1 MTRDQLDTLFSSAN
15 MKVTKKEE
23 LKTLTKSKLLKSDM
37 QKEIAKLNHQIFNVK
52 NELLEITKENKENTE
67 KIIELLFT
75 YLINDDKD
83 NFKNLLE
90 NHLLFN
96 SYSEKFYD
104 HLFKLNPTEKQLAI
118 DKLSNWINKYT
129 VSGLKVISIDLEKHL
144 I

>member
-83 NFKNLLE
+83 NFKN
-90 NHLLFN
+90 
-96 SYSEKFYD
+96 
-104 HLFKLNPTEKQLAI
+104 
-118 DKLSNWINKYT
+118 
-129 VSGLKVISIDLEKHL
+129 
-144 I
+144 

>member
-1 MTRDQLDTLFSSAN
+1 MN
-15 MKVTKKEE
+15 
-23 LKTLTKSKLLKSDM
+23 TLTTSKLLKSDK

-67 KIIELLFT
+67 KIIELLNT
-75 YLINDDKD
+75 YLLNDERDS
-83 NFKNLLE
+83 FKNLLE

-104 HLFKLNPTEKQLAI
+104 HLFNLDPIEKQLVI
-118 DKLSNWINKYT
+118 SKLSNWFNKYT

>member
-1 MTRDQLDTLFSSAN
+1 MN
-15 MKVTKKEE
+15 
-23 LKTLTKSKLLKSDM
+23 TLTTSKILKSDM

-67 KIIELLFT
+67 KIIELLNT
-75 YLINDDKD
+75 YLLNDDRD

-96 SYSEKFYD
+96 NYSKEFYD
-104 HLFKLNPTEKQLAI
+104 KLFNLDSIGKQLAI

>member
-1 MTRDQLDTLFSSAN
+1 MN
-15 MKVTKKEE
+15 
-23 LKTLTKSKLLKSDM
+23 TLTTSKILKSGK
-37 QKEIAKLNHQIFNVK
+37 QKEIAKLNHQIFNIK

-67 KIIELLFT
+67 ELFGLLFT
-75 YLINDDKD
+75 NLINDDRD
-83 NFKNLLE
+83 SFKNLLE

-96 SYSEKFYD
+96 NYSKEFYD
-104 HLFKLNPTEKQLAI
+104 KLFNLDSIGKQLAI